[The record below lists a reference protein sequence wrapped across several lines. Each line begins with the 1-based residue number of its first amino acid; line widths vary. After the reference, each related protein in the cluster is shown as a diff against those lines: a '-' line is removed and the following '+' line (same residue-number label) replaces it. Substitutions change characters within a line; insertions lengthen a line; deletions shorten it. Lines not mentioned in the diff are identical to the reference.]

1 MQVINAAYK
10 TQEKIIKTALDKTL
24 VRMRAKAKY
33 NKKIRNRK
41 RVKK

>member
-10 TQEKIIKTALDKTL
+10 TQDEIIKTVLDKTL

-33 NKKIRNRK
+33 NKKVRNRK
-41 RVKK
+41 KVNK